1 MKLFGR
7 TVASLTA
14 KSLQKLFG
22 ISLNKANAGF
32 EEAREQDP
40 NADMDRRQE

>member
-1 MKLFGR
+1 MVSRGLDG
-7 TVASLTA
+7 
-14 KSLQKLFG
+14 
-22 ISLNKANAGF
+22 NCHGF